1 VKQTIAQQY
10 NKNSFIGPHTEREST
25 TKHGH
30 TIAADIHRGVC
41 TPRKGWEKTEKGVYY
56 EAIY

>member
-10 NKNSFIGPHTEREST
+10 NKNSFTGPHTEWESST

-30 TIAADIHRGVC
+30 TTAVVILRGVC
-41 TPRKGWEKTEKGVYY
+41 TPGRGVRKDCSGYS
-56 EAIY
+56 